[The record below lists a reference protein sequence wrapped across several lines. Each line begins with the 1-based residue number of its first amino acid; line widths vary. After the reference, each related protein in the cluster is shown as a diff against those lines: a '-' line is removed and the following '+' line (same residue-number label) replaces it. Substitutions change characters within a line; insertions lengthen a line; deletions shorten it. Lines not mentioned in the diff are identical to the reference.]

1 MDNNKINIDNQLKY
15 TQMLEEHRWITNLIW
30 NKIHTLIIVNGI
42 LFSAFNLLALQGL
55 KGDYYVQKISISIV
69 GVFIT
74 IIWFFTLN
82 HSIKY
87 KQNYRNQIIT
97 IQNDYP
103 NLSINFLDDYKSWK
117 DTFGTDNIT
126 KISSF
131 GLIILWLILILG
143 VKIGYF

>member
-1 MDNNKINIDNQLKY
+1 MDNNQLKY

-30 NKIHTLIIVNGI
+30 NKIHALIIVNGI

-87 KQNYRNQIIT
+87 KQNYRNQIFT
-97 IQNDYP
+97 IQNYYP
-103 NLSINFLDDYKSWK
+103 NLSINFLDDHKSWK

-131 GLIILWLILILG
+131 GLIFLWLILILG
-143 VKIGYF
+143 VNIGYF